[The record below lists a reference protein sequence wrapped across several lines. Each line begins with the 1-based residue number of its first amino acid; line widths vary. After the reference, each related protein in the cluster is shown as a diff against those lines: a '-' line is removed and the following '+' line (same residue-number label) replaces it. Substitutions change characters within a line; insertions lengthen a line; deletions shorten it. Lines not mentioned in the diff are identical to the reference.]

1 MLTPPFDLFIRALEF
16 SAHKHRAQKRRD
28 AEQTPY
34 INHPIQVANI
44 LWQTGQVQDEN
55 VLSAALLHDTLE
67 DTETTSEEL
76 ETAFGQ
82 TILALVQ
89 EVSDDKSLP
98 KAERKRL
105 QIVHAATISSQA
117 KLIKLADKIANIQDI
132 GQAPP
137 TGWSLER
144 RLEYLDWSEKVIQ
157 ALRGVNSALE
167 AHFDEAVKIVRD
179 QLTVQD
185 NKPEDESQS
194 SEED

>member
-16 SAHKHRAQKRRD
+16 AAHKHCDQKRRD
-28 AEQTPY
+28 AGQTPY

-44 LWQTGQVQDEN
+44 LWQIGQVQDEN

-67 DTETTSEEL
+67 DTDTQPEEL
-76 ETAFGQ
+76 EKAFSQ
-82 TILALVQ
+82 DILTLVQ

-157 ALRGVNSALE
+157 ALRGVNPALE
-167 AHFDEAVKIVRD
+167 AHFDKSLSAVRE
-179 QLTVQD
+179 QLQD
-185 NKPEDESQS
+185 NKAEDKS
-194 SEED
+194 SDQ